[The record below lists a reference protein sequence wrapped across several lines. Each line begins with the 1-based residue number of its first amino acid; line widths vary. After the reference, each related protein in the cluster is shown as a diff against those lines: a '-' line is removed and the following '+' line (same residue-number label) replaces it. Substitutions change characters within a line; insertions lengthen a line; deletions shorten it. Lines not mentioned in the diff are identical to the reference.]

1 MHRTLVG
8 GAAVLLLTAGIAASG
23 VSPAPAAAH
32 APAPEY
38 GRLMLLLD
46 SSGSMAE
53 PASGGQTKIQAAKQA
68 LGRVIDDL
76 PDDAQVGLRVFG
88 AKVFSRKDPG
98 ACTDTQLVVEPG
110 TDNRDQLRDAVGDYQ
125 PYGETPI
132 PAALKA
138 AAADLGDEGARSI
151 VLVSDGESTCAPDPC
166 DVARQLASKGINLQI
181 DVVGLSV
188 SGKAREQLQCIADAG
203 HGTYYDAD
211 DAQDIEGNLVH
222 VAERALRPFT
232 LDGTPIEGGPQSA
245 PTPVTVGEWI
255 DALGPVGSPQE
266 SRSFAFDRTTDG
278 STLRVTA
285 LTQGEKGDDGI
296 KVEIADPAGKVCNA
310 GQVTRQFDTRDILAA
325 EAVATPDVDGCGAPG
340 KYRITVTRMTGSE
353 TEVPFGLRVS
363 EEPPV
368 TDPGPAATDD
378 TELTAPHVSG
388 PATDVPGGASFANAD
403 EITDGKWSSTLV
415 PGESL
420 LYGFHLDF
428 GQAARISVEFPDGT
442 PAMKDVVGTT
452 PPEAR
457 LALFNPMHAALA
469 YPNVGQVPIGS
480 VVTQRQD
487 LLTATSTVSRGA
499 LDVSPFVG
507 SVNGVKDTS
516 MAGEYYLG
524 VSMQAAD
531 YDLEVPFTISI
542 EVVGEPGPGPAYA
555 DGADWDVEDGLTAG
569 TTTQPSDSATASPT
583 SGDDTSAS
591 SGGDH
596 GDDGGPGGTVAVA
609 GVAGVGGLAA
619 LAAAFVLWRRRG
631 GQGPA

>member
-1 MHRTLVG
+1 MHRTLAG
-8 GAAVLLLTAGIAASG
+8 MAALLLAAGLAANG
-23 VSPAPAAAH
+23 ATPAPATAL
-32 APAPEY
+32 APAADPQY

-76 PDDAQVGLRVFG
+76 PDDAEVGLRVFG
-88 AKVFSRKDPG
+88 ATVFSRKDAG
-98 ACTDTQLVVEPG
+98 ACTDTQLAVEPG
-110 TDNRDQLRDAVGDYQ
+110 TDNRDELRDAVGNYK

-132 PAALKA
+132 PAALEA
-138 AAADLGDEGARSI
+138 AADDLGDEGARSI

-166 DVARQLASKGINLQI
+166 DVARRLASQGINLQI

-203 HGTYYDAD
+203 HGSYYDAD

-222 VAERALRPFT
+222 VAQHALRPFT
-232 LDGTPIEGGPQSA
+232 LDGIPIQGGPETT
-245 PTPVTVGEWI
+245 PTSVGVGEWT
-255 DALGPVGSPQE
+255 DALGPVGSPTE
-266 SRSFAFDRTTDG
+266 SRSFVFDRTTDG

-296 KVEIADPAGKVCNA
+296 KIEIAGPDGKVCNA
-310 GQVTRQFDTRDILAA
+310 GQVTRPFDTRDILAA
-325 EAVATPDVDGCGAPG
+325 EAVATPDIDGCGAPG
-340 KYRITVTRMTGSE
+340 SYRITVSRMTGSE

-368 TDPGPAATDD
+368 TDPGPAPTADTD
-378 TELTAPHVSG
+378 LTPPHVSG
-388 PATDVPGGASFANAD
+388 PATDLPGGASFGNAD
-403 EITDGKWSSTLV
+403 DITDGKWSSTLV

-420 LYGFHLDF
+420 LYGFQLDF
-428 GQAARISVEFPDGT
+428 GQSARISVDFPDGT
-442 PAMKDVVGTT
+442 PAMKDVVGTA

-469 YPNVGQVPIGS
+469 YPNVGEVPIGS
-480 VVTQRQD
+480 VVTQKQS
-487 LLTATSTVSRGA
+487 LLTATATVSRGA

-542 EVVGEPGPGPAYA
+542 EVVGDPDQGPTYA
-555 DGADWDVEDGLTAG
+555 DGATWDVEDGLTAG
-569 TTTQPSDSATASPT
+569 TTTDSPSESPT
-583 SGDDTSAS
+583 AASTPDGDTTTSSDNNSDDSGTS
-591 SGGDH
+591 
-596 GDDGGPGGTVAVA
+596 TAVA
-609 GVAGVGGLAA
+609 AAAGVGGLVA
-619 LAAAFVLWRRRG
+619 LAAAVVLWRRRAR
-631 GQGPA
+631 GPAA